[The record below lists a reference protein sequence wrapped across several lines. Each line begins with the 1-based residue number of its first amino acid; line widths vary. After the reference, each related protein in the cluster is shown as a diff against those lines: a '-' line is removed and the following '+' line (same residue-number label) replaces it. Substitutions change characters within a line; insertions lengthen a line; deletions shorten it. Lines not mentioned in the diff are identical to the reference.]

1 MVGCQHHKRTIKPSN
16 NLMTF
21 IINIVTA
28 YVFIMTALV
37 SLWLVSKRIRDV
49 SIVDMFWGAGFG
61 LVALLLYAVNQ
72 PSTTYG
78 IALVVM
84 PVAWALRYS
93 IHVISRNW
101 GHGEDARYTK
111 LRSWVDGEEAFNRFA
126 LRKVFIL
133 QGNLMFVVALPI
145 IIGLGFRTP
154 PVFPVLVWVGA
165 AIWLIGFLME
175 MTADIQLK
183 AFRADTNK
191 RGTILNTGLWRYSRH
206 PNYFGNSVLWFGIF
220 IAACAQPWAVLTIVG
235 PIVMTYYLIKVTG
248 VATLE
253 KKMSREKP
261 AYKAY
266 MESTS
271 MFVPWFPKLEAT

>member
-1 MVGCQHHKRTIKPSN
+1 
-16 NLMTF
+16 MTF
-21 IINIVTA
+21 LINIVIA
-28 YVFIMTALV
+28 YVFIMTAV
-37 SLWLVSKRIRDV
+37 VSKRIRDV

-78 IALVVM
+78 IALVIM
-84 PVAWALRYS
+84 PVVWALRYS

-145 IIGLGFRTP
+145 IIGLAFQTP

-165 AIWLIGFLME
+165 AIWLIGFLIE
-175 MTADIQLK
+175 MIADIQP
-183 AFRADTNK
+183 R
-191 RGTILNTGLWRYSRH
+191 W
-206 PNYFGNSVLWFGIF
+206 
-220 IAACAQPWAVLTIVG
+220 
-235 PIVMTYYLIKVTG
+235 
-248 VATLE
+248 
-253 KKMSREKP
+253 
-261 AYKAY
+261 
-266 MESTS
+266 
-271 MFVPWFPKLEAT
+271 